1 MEIKNEKQEIEYNYG
16 VSKKWKTTSIIL
28 IILTLLFSLY
38 LGTSYIY
45 NKGLSLGYTQCQID
59 LIQNI
64 QSTGDI
70 PYFVQ
75 EENNTVIKTIN
86 IQEICKNG

>member
-1 MEIKNEKQEIEYNYG
+1 MNTQNNKQEIEFNYG
-16 VSKKWKTTSIIL
+16 VSRIWKTTSIIL
-28 IILTLLFSLY
+28 IIAILFGLF
-38 LGTSYIY
+38 LVGIDYIY
-45 NKGLSLGYTQCQID
+45 NKGFSQGYTRCQID

-75 EENNTVIKTIN
+75 EENNTIIKTIN